1 MEIYTTGFTK
11 KTAAEFFGTLRQAGI
26 KRLIDV
32 RLHNSSQLAGFT
44 KREDLSFFLQEI
56 CQAQYLHEPML
67 APTQALL
74 DAYKKQKGSWLDYEQ
89 QFVTLMRERK
99 IEERIDRRLF
109 EMPTVLRCSLAAEE
123 HCHRRLILEYLQG
136 K

>member
-1 MEIYTTGFTK
+1 
-11 KTAAEFFGTLRQAGI
+11 
-26 KRLIDV
+26 
-32 RLHNSSQLAGFT
+32 
-44 KREDLSFFLQEI
+44 
-56 CQAQYLHEPML
+56 ML

-99 IEERIDRRLF
+99 IEERIDRGLF
-109 EMPTVLRCSLAAEE
+109 EMPTVLRCSPAAAE

-136 K
+136 KWGDLKFTHL

>member
-1 MEIYTTGFTK
+1 
-11 KTAAEFFGTLRQAGI
+11 
-26 KRLIDV
+26 
-32 RLHNSSQLAGFT
+32 
-44 KREDLSFFLQEI
+44 
-56 CQAQYLHEPML
+56 ML

-109 EMPTVLRCSLAAEE
+109 EMPTVLLCSEATAE

-136 K
+136 KWGDLKITHL